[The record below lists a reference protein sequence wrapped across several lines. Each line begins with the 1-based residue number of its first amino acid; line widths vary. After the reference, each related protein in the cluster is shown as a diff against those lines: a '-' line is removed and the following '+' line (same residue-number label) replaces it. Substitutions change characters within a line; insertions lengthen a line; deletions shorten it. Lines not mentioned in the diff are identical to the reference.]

1 MKAQTVKSKL
11 YEDFVKNNV
20 TNGDNATNKY
30 NESEDLRVL
39 AQATNAYKTAIS
51 ALKVQL
57 TYKKMTGNP
66 GKIDFLEA

>member
-1 MKAQTVKSKL
+1 MKAPTVKSKL
-11 YEDFVKNNV
+11 FEDFVKNNV

-30 NESEDLRVL
+30 NESEDLRIL